1 MGSGPTIQNMID
13 MQQGAEGLA
22 ELNYNVNVAFATA
35 HDLLSQ
41 LETVTSLR
49 KAFIWVSSGYILDPF
64 KDARLKKLQQEYA
77 DMGLCDNSSS
87 TDGSSSS
94 SDPSQQNPNCPSS
107 SSAGAGAQP
116 ATNENGVNDP
126 FGDRTMEFKNADLMR
141 QLDEL
146 IREANRANTIFFPI
160 DPRGLIASLDGA
172 SMNVQLSYQE
182 QRDFIISTTDTLKA
196 LAENTGGVGC
206 INMNDCSKVLQQID
220 NMTSDYYTIG
230 YTSSNPDPLKLR
242 RRIEIKIDRPGVRL
256 VPGVDYRDSYD
267 LKKAYKKN
275 K

>member
-1 MGSGPTIQNMID
+1 
-13 MQQGAEGLA
+13 
-22 ELNYNVNVAFATA
+22 
-35 HDLLSQ
+35 
-41 LETVTSLR
+41 
-49 KAFIWVSSGYILDPF
+49 
-64 KDARLKKLQQEYA
+64 
-77 DMGLCDNSSS
+77 
-87 TDGSSSS
+87 
-94 SDPSQQNPNCPSS
+94 
-107 SSAGAGAQP
+107 
-116 ATNENGVNDP
+116 
-126 FGDRTMEFKNADLMR
+126 MEFKNADLMR

-206 INMNDCSKVLQQID
+206 INMNDCGPVLQQID
-220 NMTSDYYTIG
+220 NMTSDYYMIG

-242 RRIEIKIDRPGVRL
+242 RRIEIKVDRPGVRL